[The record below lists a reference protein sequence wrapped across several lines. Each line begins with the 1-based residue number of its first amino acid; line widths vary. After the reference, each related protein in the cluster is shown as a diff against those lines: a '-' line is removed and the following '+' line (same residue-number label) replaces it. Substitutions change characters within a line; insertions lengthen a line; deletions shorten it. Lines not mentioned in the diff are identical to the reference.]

1 MSHPEGEHEP
11 AAVGDED
18 AQRSSSAP
26 PRSPSSPGADVEAG
40 TEGPRPPQPSEQ
52 QVPARSPS
60 APPRAAIRSE
70 PPRPSLR
77 SEPPLYRSE
86 PPAERRSS
94 RPPRPGSSPEVTTQG
109 GRVPSSPPPVR
120 LTESFDSGEAP
131 EAEAPIRV
139 QKMRVI
145 SVAPEAPPK
154 ASPSAPDSPPP
165 IIEASEVA
173 EDDIEDALS
182 LNPPPAELS
191 PEPVSV
197 EPEPAQSSERPPEK
211 SPEDVESLDEAELT
225 DAPAPPPPPRRK
237 MPSSVPGASIAAA
250 PPAVAGAPAVVAPPP
265 VGVAPPPGG
274 AAPAAAA
281 ASPAS
286 NFPAPPKRPPRTESP
301 HSEVSASLSEEAP
314 RSQGPVTRRRPWWEL
329 MFGEDFARAEK
340 PLSSSQIKREV
351 DFMIEALG
359 LAPGAVILDLC
370 CGQGQHAVELASRG
384 YGVVGYDLSVYQLAI
399 AGDNAQARHQKINFL
414 QGDMREM
421 AFDEMFDAVVCW
433 DSSFGYFEE
442 EKNHNVAERIFRAL
456 RPGGLFLLDVINR
469 DAAAVGSPNHVWF
482 EGDGAVCMDD
492 MSVDWITSRL
502 RVKRSLILDDGRSRE
517 CSYSLRL
524 YNLHELGKLLHDVGF
539 RVTQASGQ
547 IATPG
552 VFFGPCSPRIIMR
565 AQKPE

>member
-1 MSHPEGEHEP
+1 
-11 AAVGDED
+11 
-18 AQRSSSAP
+18 
-26 PRSPSSPGADVEAG
+26 
-40 TEGPRPPQPSEQ
+40 
-52 QVPARSPS
+52 
-60 APPRAAIRSE
+60 
-70 PPRPSLR
+70 
-77 SEPPLYRSE
+77 
-86 PPAERRSS
+86 
-94 RPPRPGSSPEVTTQG
+94 
-109 GRVPSSPPPVR
+109 VR
-120 LTESFDSGEAP
+120 LTESFDSAESP
-131 EAEAPIRV
+131 EADAPIRV
-139 QKMRVI
+139 QRMRVI

-154 ASPSAPDSPPP
+154 AQLSAPDSPPP

-197 EPEPAQSSERPPEK
+197 EPEPATSAEKPSEK
-211 SPEDVESLDEAELT
+211 SPEDVEALDEAELT

-237 MPSSVPGASIAAA
+237 MPSTVPGASVVAA
-250 PPAVAGAPAVVAPPP
+250 PPASAQPAAAQPPVAGPAPVAAPPP
-265 VGVAPPPGG
+265 V
-274 AAPAAAA
+274 AAQPPAAAA
-281 ASPAS
+281 AAPAPGS

-301 HSEVSASLSEEAP
+301 HSELSASPSEEAP

-340 PLSSSQIKREV
+340 PLSLSQVKHEV